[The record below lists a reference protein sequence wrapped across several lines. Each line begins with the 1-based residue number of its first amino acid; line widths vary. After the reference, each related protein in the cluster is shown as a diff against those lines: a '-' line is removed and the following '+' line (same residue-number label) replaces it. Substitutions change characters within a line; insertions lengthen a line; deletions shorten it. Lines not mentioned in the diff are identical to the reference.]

1 MNESNPLLV
10 GVMVW
15 MRWSLPLGSAIIL
28 VACGASRASRPTC
41 SKTNAITDTKTGG
54 QAAVEGERYDPS
66 AAILLFKASTGK
78 ISIESRCNARLV
90 HTLNPVHRLASGN
103 TALLRAPIDFTKL
116 DFQLENNANSMELQ
130 TSAHC
135 FYRIWDPRVPSQVAT
150 NPSLGQEPSK
160 TLLSDPLNRYSLYKS
175 LLTTPQK
182 LVVFGRDNMPVEFEY
197 KLSSQDIYNI
207 FFQKIEAQNSDPVR
221 KIVGREF
228 SKTSILL
235 DELSLD
241 LCRSDGSIMTQI
253 DKKKNPA
260 KLSNVTDL
268 VSLKSFADGDST
280 VLDFFRRRLVTEG
293 RNKLCF
299 SQTDFIVAPIQF
311 TRTLEPAQ
319 IAHLNLIHSDQEKKV
334 NELRQAIEN
343 NKYFPEFS
351 ASSLPA
357 SMAPEA
363 ASTCSSWMSTY
374 PGLSVSHPFHYGLS
388 SYMPSWQ
395 LTPNKF
401 ANVPAMLKRV
411 LPNFNAAQLMQPP
424 MSEFAFAYFNTLL
437 EKNSCLFRG
446 FEFDDRTQK
455 CLDGTSGQPVERDIA
470 LGACPPADETNRAEA
485 ADIHMNVNASLRLAF
500 ASSLLSL
507 EKYREIHKESL
518 LLPIAQLRDITQGEI
533 FNSSSSTDKVQIK
546 KIKSSLDEMNAD
558 HGRYT
563 EAFDI
568 LSVEKVDEE
577 LQLVCTLK
585 NSSSLA
591 GTGGGA
597 NAEVERIFDNLSEK
611 AKDLV
616 SAGFSQKYYSGY
628 KNVAA
633 RYLKAR
639 CVNAGSQLLY
649 SDFKQAPGLLQNV
662 QWAEA
667 TFVTSDV
674 LPSNG
679 QIQLS
684 NKEIIDTGRP
694 VSMSFLDLVL
704 GRQNTLHTDGTRKTP
719 QELNAQLVGT
729 GHMQLGFCN
738 AQGEGV
744 AAFCSIELAH
754 LGYLDAMK
762 RKNPIDFQTG
772 SRLASLDPA
781 LPLLVRKAERQ
792 IPKTKD
798 FASALP
804 SLYAHLNFLTAVPNW
819 LPESEKSKY
828 GAPTFP
834 GEGFSQESARYFLS
848 SGDSG
853 TTISL
858 FGLFPIFML
867 STVQDIPVSGG
878 LAVIPSTGGQ
888 VVQPNKTA
896 TCR

>member
-1 MNESNPLLV
+1 
-10 GVMVW
+10 MVW

-54 QAAVEGERYDPS
+54 QVALEGERYDPS

-116 DFQLENNANSMELQ
+116 DFQLENNSNSMELQ

-160 TLLSDPLNRYSLYKS
+160 TLLTDPLNRYSLYKS

-182 LVVFGRDNMPVEFEY
+182 LVVFGRDNIPVEFEY

-241 LCRSDGSIMTQI
+241 VCRSDSSIMTQI

-260 KLSNVTDL
+260 KLSDVTDL
-268 VSLKSFADGDST
+268 ISLKSFADGDST
-280 VLDFFRRRLVTEG
+280 VRDFFRRRLVTEG

-311 TRTLEPAQ
+311 TRTLDPAQ
-319 IAHLNLIHSDQEKKV
+319 IAHLNLIHSEQEKKV
-334 NELRQAIEN
+334 NELEKAITEN
-343 NKYFPEFS
+343 RYFLEFND
-351 ASSLPA
+351 SSPPA
-357 SMAPEA
+357 SMAPEVP
-363 ASTCSSWMSTY
+363 TCPWMPTY

-395 LTPNKF
+395 LTPSKF
-401 ANVPAMLKRV
+401 ANVPAMLKKV
-411 LPNFNAAQLMQPP
+411 LPNFNVVQLVQPP
-424 MSEFAFAYFNTLL
+424 LDQLAFSYFNTLL
-437 EKNSCLFRG
+437 EKNSCSFRG
-446 FEFDDRTQK
+446 FDFDDLTQK
-455 CLDGTSGQPVERDIA
+455 CLDGSSGQPVERDIA
-470 LGACPPADETNRAEA
+470 LGACPPAGAANSSEA
-485 ADIHMNVNASLRLAF
+485 TDIHMNVNASLRLAF

-546 KIKSSLDEMNAD
+546 KIKLSLDEMNAD

-577 LQLVCTLK
+577 LQLICTLK

-597 NAEVERIFDNLSEK
+597 NAEVERVFSNLSEK
-611 AKDLV
+611 AKVLV
-616 SAGFSQKYYSGY
+616 SAGFSQKHYTGY
-628 KNVAA
+628 KNLAA

-649 SDFKQAPGLLQNV
+649 SGFRQAPGLLQNV

-684 NKEIIDTGRP
+684 NKEIIETGRP
-694 VSMSFLDLVL
+694 VSLNFLDLML

-729 GHMQLGFCN
+729 GHMQLGFCY

-744 AAFCSIELAH
+744 GAFCDIQLAH

-762 RKNPIDFQTG
+762 RKNPSDFLAG
-772 SRLASLDPA
+772 ARLASLDPDA
-781 LPLLVRKAERQ
+781 LSAEKKAERQ
-792 IPKTKD
+792 IPLTKD

-804 SLYAHLNFLTAVPNW
+804 GLYAHLNFLTAVPNW
-819 LPESEKSKY
+819 LPESEKPKY

-867 STVQDIPVSGG
+867 SSVQDVPVSGG